1 MTKQSAW
8 MPLYIGDYLGDTQR
22 LTTEQ
27 HGAYLLLLMDY
38 WRNGP
43 PPLDDAVLSQ
53 ITRLPV
59 AAWKKNKRAVLAFF
73 AEADGLLRHGRV
85 ESEKARAAEHGER
98 RSDKAKKAAKARWAD
113 APSNAP
119 SMPEALLVDC
129 PPQSQCSDTIVS
141 GAEAPID
148 VAKMIFDLGARLL
161 TEAGTKPSHA
171 RSLLGKWRRDFGD
184 SGVLIALTDCQ
195 AKSISNPVEW
205 LPKRLAARPAS
216 FLDSYKARAA

>member
-53 ITRLPV
+53 ITRLSS
-59 AAWKKNKRAVLAFF
+59 AAWKKNKRVIVAFF
-73 AEADGLLRHGRV
+73 TEADGHLTHVRV
-85 ESEKARAAEHGER
+85 ETEKSRAAEHGER
-98 RSDKAKKAAKARWAD
+98 RSDKAKKAAKARWGD

-119 SMPEALLVDC
+119 SMPEAVPVEC
-129 PPQSQCSDTIVS
+129 PPQSQGSV
-141 GAEAPID
+141 PIGTGGEPPD
-148 VAKMIFDLGARLL
+148 VPKMIFDLGVRLL
-161 TEAGTKPSHA
+161 TEAGSKPTHA

-184 SGVLIALTDCQ
+184 SGVLVALTDCQ
-195 AKSISNPVEW
+195 AKNISNPVEW

-216 FLDSYKARAA
+216 FLDSYAARAA